1 MKATM
6 IPHLTRAQRV
16 ALGGAMLLAVGAAG
30 GAGAVQLTRPS
41 VEMAPTLPTAIAKL
55 PASSG
60 IVTVRGRVAGVYGNR
75 FLMEDASGRTL
86 VDAGPNAG
94 TLTRG
99 APVLVQ
105 GRFDD
110 GQLRARFLADQAG
123 VREVGAPPPPPPPP
137 GAGAPPPPPPGAG
150 APPPPPPGAG
160 APPPPPPG
168 AGAPPPPPPG
178 AGAPP
183 PPPPQGAGAPPPPP
197 AGAGAPPA
205 PTAGGQVPPPPAAPR
220 G

>member
-1 MKATM
+1 MKASM
-6 IPHLTRAQRV
+6 IPHLSRTQRV
-16 ALGGAMLLAVGAAG
+16 ALGGALLLAVGAAG
-30 GAGAVQLTRPS
+30 GAGAVQLTRPA
-41 VEMAPTLPTAIAKL
+41 VEMAPTIPTAIAKL
-55 PASSG
+55 PASTG

-75 FLMEDASGRTL
+75 FMVEDASGRTL
-86 VDAGPNAG
+86 VDAGRGAG
-94 TLTRG
+94 TLSKG

-137 GAGAPPPPPPGAG
+137 PGAGAPVPPPPPPGAG

-178 AGAPP
+178 AFAPP
-183 PPPPQGAGAPPPPP
+183 PPPPGAGAPPPPP
-197 AGAGAPPA
+197 RAGAPVP
-205 PTAGGQVPPPPAAPR
+205 PPPPAAPR
-220 G
+220 A